1 MTTAVP
7 PNEAPAKLEELH
19 ERTQEA
25 WATYSD
31 TLRDLTGRD
40 YDEAEAEAWDRLQ
53 RELRDLEHGP
63 VEPATPRA

>member
-7 PNEAPAKLEELH
+7 PNEAPAVLEELD

-31 TLRDLTGRD
+31 TLRDLTGRA

-53 RELRDLEHGP
+53 RELGD
-63 VEPATPRA
+63 VEQTRAELAASRA